1 MAAAPNI
8 VSQMLKYDYQK
19 RSAEIFVWYTEKS
32 YFFLGYRLK
41 YTSFDNKFQYS
52 FYNDKIILLKN

>member
-19 RSAEIFVWYTEKS
+19 RSAEIFVWDTEKS
-32 YFFLGYRLK
+32 SFFLGYRLN

>member
-19 RSAEIFVWYTEKS
+19 RSS
-32 YFFLGYRLK
+32 FFLGYRLN